1 MNIQALFLEMH
12 NPSSWRLHTDHADG
26 TVPRLPVRRWKDYR
40 NRRRHVTSKVLASPT
55 ESCRLSRQARFR
67 HGIGLGHKALVQESQ
82 AIFPLPAHLRNS
94 WMHRRRAEH
103 TALDAA
109 CGKSVP
115 DRFFGSISRL
125 ERFQKHCF
133 RNPQNSNRDAHWKL
147 RPCRELHRTR
157 NRVPPY

>member
-40 NRRRHVTSKVLASPT
+40 NQEGHVTSKVLAH
-55 ESCRLSRQARFR
+55 RQKAVGSLGEFAS
-67 HGIGLGHKALVQESQ
+67 GTASGGHKALVQQSQ

-103 TALDAA
+103 TALDTA